1 MKISYAITVCNEHN
15 ELNRLL
21 SLLINAIRKEDEI
34 IVQCDKDNTT
44 SEVHIVLSNYD
55 DIIKVI
61 QFPLNKDFATFK
73 NNLKDN
79 CTGDYIFQIDADEYL
94 HPIFIEHLPDILESN
109 SEVDLY
115 WVPRI
120 NTVEGLTED
129 HIKKWG
135 WRVDNEKRVNF
146 PDYQSR
152 ILKNI
157 SYIKWENKVH
167 EVVKGYKIET
177 LLPTDNMFCLL
188 HPKTIS
194 KQERQNEFYNKL

>member
-34 IVQCDKDNTT
+34 IVQCDKDNIT

-61 QFPLNKDFATFK
+61 EFPLNKDFATFK

-120 NTVEGLTED
+120 NTVEGLTQD